1 MSHKNHMPLDLS
13 DNTQRDTG
21 ETTRS
26 ICDDC
31 PGCIEY
37 CRLMPLPVGEEDI
50 YPLLYL
56 MTKEISLLEEELVRW
71 RRALIE
77 KLPDE
82 KADVLL
88 QNIYGGLSRR
98 FYGESDLYDRFV
110 DDFCSGIDPMAS
122 DEHVQL
128 MQRLR
133 MGIDESSIHN
143 L

>member
-50 YPLLYL
+50 YSLLYL

-82 KADVLL
+82 NANVKHFFLW
-88 QNIYGGLSRR
+88 YGNQFFSSTVRR
-98 FYGESDLYDRFV
+98 FFRWFGKHFFR
-110 DDFCSGIDPMAS
+110 
-122 DEHVQL
+122 
-128 MQRLR
+128 
-133 MGIDESSIHN
+133 
-143 L
+143 